1 MTKKKDAEIIK
12 LLKYNWRPKSIAS
25 YLGVQDKDV
34 WRVQKE
40 NNLMQKNNNFE
51 DFYY

>member
-1 MTKKKDAEIIK
+1 MTKKKDAEILK
-12 LLKYNWRPKSIAS
+12 LLKYNWRTRCIAS
-25 YLGVQDKDV
+25 YLRVQYKDV

-40 NNLMQKNNNFE
+40 NNLMKKNNNFE